1 MSNVNINTFD
11 LNLLRVFA
19 AIYVERNVSRAALKL
34 GMTQPAI
41 SNALIRLRRSCDD
54 PLFVRTSRSME
65 PTSTATEMFP
75 PIQQVLLILK
85 ASFDQPSKFDPQTSQ
100 RRFRLLMSD
109 AGETVILAKLMA
121 ALQLQAPQI
130 EIEAVQMPHPAY
142 AEALENGSADLAFGN
157 LPFLK
162 AGFYQQKL
170 FSDPYLC
177 IANKNHP
184 LVKRKEINL
193 SNFLTASH
201 ILVTSGNADALV
213 EQALTKKRVK
223 RNIQLRLSNYH
234 VAVEIVSK
242 TDLLATVPSKVISP
256 VVQSLPLPF
265 AIRGAEVRQFWHRR
279 AHHDA
284 ANKWLRNLLAVM
296 FEIPTDKAA

>member
-1 MSNVNINTFD
+1 MNINTFD

-19 AIYVERNVSRAALKL
+19 AIYAERNVSRAALKL

-54 PLFVRTSRSME
+54 PLFVRTSRAME

-75 PIQQVLLILK
+75 AIQQVLSILK
-85 ASFDQPSKFDPQTSQ
+85 ASFDQPSKFDPETSQ

-109 AGETVILAKLMA
+109 AGETVVLAKLMA
-121 ALQLQAPQI
+121 ALHLKAPRI
-130 EIEAVQMPHPAY
+130 EVEAVQMPHAAY
-142 AEALENGSADLAFGN
+142 AQALEDGSVDLAFGN

-184 LVKRKEINL
+184 LVKRKTLKFSDFL
-193 SNFLTASH
+193 SASH

-242 TDLLATVPSKVISP
+242 TDLLATVPLKVITP
-256 VVQSLPLPF
+256 AVQSFTLPF
-265 AIRGAEVRQFWHRR
+265 AIQPAEVRQFWHRR
-279 AHHDA
+279 AHHDT
-284 ANKWLRNLLAVM
+284 ANKWLRSLLASM
-296 FEIPTDKAA
+296 FEI

>member
-1 MSNVNINTFD
+1 MNINTFD
-11 LNLLRVFA
+11 LNLLRVFS
-19 AIYVERNVSRAALKL
+19 AIYTERNVSRAALKL
-34 GMTQPAI
+34 GLTQPAI

-54 PLFVRTSRSME
+54 PLFVRSSRGME
-65 PTSTATEMFP
+65 PTSTAAEMFP
-75 PIQQVLLILK
+75 AIQQVLSILTT
-85 ASFDQPSKFDPQTSQ
+85 SFDQPSKFDPLTSQ

-109 AGETVILAKLMA
+109 AGETVVLGRLMA
-121 ALQLQAPQI
+121 ALHLKAPRI
-130 EIEAVQMPHPAY
+130 EVEAVQMPHQAY
-142 AEALENGSADLAFGN
+142 AQALEEGSVDLAFGN

-162 AGFYQQKL
+162 AGFYQQRL

-177 IANKNHP
+177 IANKKHP
-184 LVKRKEINL
+184 LVKRKALRFGDFI
-193 SNFLTASH
+193 SASH

-242 TDLLATVPSKVISP
+242 TDLLATVPLKVITP
-256 VVQSLPLPF
+256 AVQSLRLPF
-265 AIRGAEVRQFWHRR
+265 AIQPAEVRQFWHRR

-284 ANKWLRNLLAVM
+284 ANKWLRGLLASM
-296 FEIPTDKAA
+296 FEI

>member
-1 MSNVNINTFD
+1 
-11 LNLLRVFA
+11 
-19 AIYVERNVSRAALKL
+19 
-34 GMTQPAI
+34 
-41 SNALIRLRRSCDD
+41 
-54 PLFVRTSRSME
+54 ME

-75 PIQQVLLILK
+75 PIKQVLSILK
-85 ASFDQPSKFDPQTSQ
+85 ESFDQPSKFDPLTSQ
-100 RRFRLLMSD
+100 RRFKLLMSD

-121 ALQLQAPQI
+121 ALYLQAPRV
-130 EIEAVQMPHPAY
+130 EVEAVQMPHSSY
-142 AEALENGSADLAFGN
+142 AQALEDGSVDLAFGN

-177 IANKNHP
+177 IASKHHP
-184 LVKRKEINL
+184 LVKKKSLKL
-193 SNFLTASH
+193 SDFLSAPH

-242 TDLLATVPSKVISP
+242 TGLLATVPLKVVTP
-256 VVQSLPLPF
+256 AVQALALPF
-265 AIRGAEVRQFWHRR
+265 SIQPAEVRQFWHRR
-279 AHHDA
+279 AHYDV
-284 ANKWLRNLLAVM
+284 ANKWLRNLLALM
-296 FEIPTDKAA
+296 FEISADKASL

>member
-1 MSNVNINTFD
+1 MNINTFD
-11 LNLLRVFA
+11 LNLLRVFS
-19 AIYVERNVSRAALKL
+19 AIYTERNVSRAALKL

-54 PLFVRTSRSME
+54 PLFVRTSRAME

-75 PIQQVLLILK
+75 PIKQVLSILK
-85 ASFDQPSKFDPQTSQ
+85 ESFDQPSKFDPLTSQ
-100 RRFRLLMSD
+100 RRFKLLMSD

-121 ALQLQAPQI
+121 ALYLQAPRV
-130 EIEAVQMPHPAY
+130 EVEAVQMPHSSY
-142 AEALENGSADLAFGN
+142 AQALEDGSVDLAFGN

-177 IANKNHP
+177 IASKHHP
-184 LVKRKEINL
+184 LVKKKSLKL
-193 SNFLTASH
+193 SDFLSAPH

-223 RNIQLRLSNYH
+223 RNIPLRLSNYH

-242 TDLLATVPSKVISP
+242 TGLLATVPLKVVTP
-256 VVQSLPLPF
+256 AVQALALPF
-265 AIRGAEVRQFWHRR
+265 SIQPAEVRQFWHRR
-279 AHHDA
+279 AHHDV
-284 ANKWLRNLLAVM
+284 ANKWLRNLLALM
-296 FEIPTDKAA
+296 FEISADKASL

>member
-1 MSNVNINTFD
+1 
-11 LNLLRVFA
+11 
-19 AIYVERNVSRAALKL
+19 
-34 GMTQPAI
+34 
-41 SNALIRLRRSCDD
+41 
-54 PLFVRTSRSME
+54 
-65 PTSTATEMFP
+65 
-75 PIQQVLLILK
+75 
-85 ASFDQPSKFDPQTSQ
+85 
-100 RRFRLLMSD
+100 MSD
-109 AGETVILAKLMA
+109 AGETVVLAKLMA
-121 ALQLQAPQI
+121 ALHLQAPRI
-130 EIEAVQMPHPAY
+130 EIEAVQMPHSAY
-142 AEALENGSADLAFGN
+142 AQALEDGSVDLAFGN

-184 LVKRKEINL
+184 LVKKKMLKL
-193 SNFLTASH
+193 SDFLSASH

-256 VVQSLPLPF
+256 AVQSLTLPF
-265 AIRGAEVRQFWHRR
+265 AIRPAEVRQFWHRR

-284 ANKWLRNLLAVM
+284 ANKWLRNFLAVM

>member
-1 MSNVNINTFD
+1 VNINTFD
-11 LNLLRVFA
+11 LNLLRVFS
-19 AIYVERNVSRAALKL
+19 AIYTERNVSRAALKL

-54 PLFVRTSRSME
+54 PLFVRTSRAME

-75 PIQQVLLILK
+75 PIKQVLSILK
-85 ASFDQPSKFDPQTSQ
+85 ESFDQPSKFDPLTSQ
-100 RRFRLLMSD
+100 RRFKLLMSD

-121 ALQLQAPQI
+121 ALYLQAPRV
-130 EIEAVQMPHPAY
+130 EVEAVQMPHSSY
-142 AEALENGSADLAFGN
+142 VQALEDGSVDLAFGN

-177 IANKNHP
+177 IASKHHP
-184 LVKRKEINL
+184 LVKKKSLKL
-193 SNFLTASH
+193 SDFLSAPH

-242 TDLLATVPSKVISP
+242 TGLLATVPLKVVTP
-256 VVQSLPLPF
+256 AVQALALPF
-265 AIRGAEVRQFWHRR
+265 SIQPAEVRQFWHRR
-279 AHHDA
+279 AHHDV
-284 ANKWLRNLLAVM
+284 ANKWLRNLLALM
-296 FEIPTDKAA
+296 FEISADKASL

>member
-1 MSNVNINTFD
+1 MNINTFD
-11 LNLLRVFA
+11 LNLLRVFS
-19 AIYVERNVSRAALKL
+19 AIYTERNVSRAALKL

-54 PLFVRTSRSME
+54 PLFVRTSRAME

-75 PIQQVLLILK
+75 PIKQVLSILK
-85 ASFDQPSKFDPQTSQ
+85 ESFDQPSKFDPLTSQ
-100 RRFRLLMSD
+100 RRFKLLMSD

-121 ALQLQAPQI
+121 ALYLQAPRV
-130 EIEAVQMPHPAY
+130 EVEAVQMPHSSY
-142 AEALENGSADLAFGN
+142 AQALEDGSVDLAFGN

-177 IANKNHP
+177 IASKHHP
-184 LVKRKEINL
+184 LVKKKSLKL
-193 SNFLTASH
+193 SDFLSAPH

-242 TDLLATVPSKVISP
+242 TGLLATVPLKVVTP
-256 VVQSLPLPF
+256 AVQALALPF
-265 AIRGAEVRQFWHRR
+265 SIQPAEVRQFWHRR
-279 AHHDA
+279 AHHDV
-284 ANKWLRNLLAVM
+284 ANKWLRNLLALM
-296 FEIPTDKAA
+296 FEISADKASL